1 MKESKVIFDTRK
13 LAAEMM
19 KNLSAEQTNRLIEY
33 AKQTILEI
41 GDKIQTYHSRNH
53 MYRTGH
59 LLRSLCCGVSYD
71 GKLVY
76 SGFYGD
82 ITLQKQNH
90 WQEGETTNAYLHEWT
105 PEEYQAFQVDGRH
118 MAQNYIQRY
127 GSAGSGNKTWRVF
140 FAILAPYWGYWES
153 GFTLI
158 HGGAVHYKKNGEKSR
173 FRGAQFKQFAVMTEF
188 YDKVG
193 KDLKPAK
200 VKFQITKDMN
210 YTKSYHVKSIKGH
223 KGYVRGTIERRYD
236 NWMKKHK

>member
-19 KNLSAEQTNRLIEY
+19 KNLSAEQTNRLVEY

-53 MYRTGH
+53 MYRSGH

-82 ITLQKQNH
+82 IALKSHTTWN
-90 WQEGETTNAYLHEWT
+90 EANTTNSYLHEWI
-105 PEEYQAFQVDGRH
+105 PEYEAFQIDGRQ

-140 FAILAPYWGYWES
+140 FAILAPYWGYWET
-153 GFTLI
+153 GFNMV
-158 HGGAVHYKKNGEKSR
+158 HGLGKNRKSS
-173 FRGAQFKQFAVMTEF
+173 FHQFAVMTEF

-200 VKFQITKDMN
+200 VKFEITKDMN
-210 YTKSYHVKSIKGH
+210 YTKSYHVKSVKGH

>member
-1 MKESKVIFDTRK
+1 MKESKVIFDAKK

-41 GDKIQTYHSRNH
+41 GNKIQTYHSRNH
-53 MYRTGH
+53 MYRSGH

-82 ITLQKQNH
+82 IALKSHTTWN
-90 WQEGETTNAYLHEWT
+90 EANTTNSYLHEWI
-105 PEEYQAFQVDGRH
+105 PEYEAFQIDGRQ

-140 FAILAPYWGYWES
+140 FAILAPYWGYWET
-153 GFTLI
+153 GFNMV
-158 HGGAVHYKKNGEKSR
+158 HGLGKNRKSS
-173 FRGAQFKQFAVMTEF
+173 FHQFAVMTEF

>member
-41 GDKIQTYHSRNH
+41 GNKIQTYHSRNH
-53 MYRTGH
+53 MYRSGH

-82 ITLQKQNH
+82 IALKSHTTWN
-90 WQEGETTNAYLHEWT
+90 EANTTNSYLHEWI
-105 PEEYQAFQVDGRH
+105 PEYEAFQIDGRQ

-140 FAILAPYWGYWES
+140 FAILAPYWGYWET
-153 GFTLI
+153 GFNMV
-158 HGGAVHYKKNGEKSR
+158 HGLGKNRKSS
-173 FRGAQFKQFAVMTEF
+173 FHQFAVMTEF

-193 KDLKPAK
+193 NELKPAK
-200 VKFQITKDMN
+200 VKFQITKDIN
-210 YTKSYHVKSIKGH
+210 YTKSYHVKSVKGH

-236 NWMKKHK
+236 NWMRKHK

>member
-1 MKESKVIFDTRK
+1 MKESKVIFDAKK

-41 GDKIQTYHSRNH
+41 GNKIQTYHSRNH
-53 MYRTGH
+53 MYRSGH

-82 ITLQKQNH
+82 IALKAHNTWWEEN
-90 WQEGETTNAYLHEWT
+90 TTNSYLHEWI
-105 PEEYQAFQVDGRH
+105 PEYEAFQIDGRQ

-153 GFTLI
+153 GFTHI
-158 HGGAVHYKKNGEKSR
+158 KTGR
-173 FRGAQFKQFAVMTEF
+173 RMQFQVMTHIF
-188 YDKVG
+188 DDVRM
-193 KDLKPAK
+193 DLKPAK
-200 VKFQITKDMN
+200 THLTVYVPK
-210 YTKSYHVKSIKGH
+210 YSYKNPKYKKKKGIKKIGII
-223 KGYVRGTIERRYD
+223 R
-236 NWMKKHK
+236 

>member
-1 MKESKVIFDTRK
+1 MKESKVIFNTRK

-53 MYRTGH
+53 MYRSGH

-82 ITLQKQNH
+82 IALKSHTTWN
-90 WQEGETTNAYLHEWT
+90 EANTTNSYLHEWI
-105 PEEYQAFQVDGRH
+105 PEYEAFQIDGRQ

-140 FAILAPYWGYWES
+140 FAILAPYWGYWET
-153 GFTLI
+153 GFNMV
-158 HGGAVHYKKNGEKSR
+158 HGLGKNRKSS
-173 FRGAQFKQFAVMTEF
+173 FHQFAVMTEF
-188 YDKVG
+188 YDKVD

>member
-1 MKESKVIFDTRK
+1 MKESKVIFDTKK

-53 MYRTGH
+53 MYRSGH

-82 ITLQKQNH
+82 IALKSHTTWN
-90 WQEGETTNAYLHEWT
+90 EANTTNSYLHEWI
-105 PEEYQAFQVDGRH
+105 PEYEAFQIDGRQ

-127 GSAGSGNKTWRVF
+127 GHMGSGKGSWRVF
-140 FAILAPYWGYWES
+140 FAILAPYWGYWET
-153 GFTLI
+153 GFNMV
-158 HGGAVHYKKNGEKSR
+158 HGKGKNKKSS
-173 FRGAQFKQFAVMTEF
+173 FHQFAVMTEF

-210 YTKSYHVKSIKGH
+210 YTKSYHVKSVKGH

>member
-1 MKESKVIFDTRK
+1 MKESKVIFDAKK

-19 KNLSAEQTNRLIEY
+19 KNLSVEQTNRLIEY

-41 GDKIQTYHSRNH
+41 GNKIQMYHSRNH
-53 MYRTGH
+53 MYRSGH

-82 ITLQKQNH
+82 IALKSHTTWN
-90 WQEGETTNAYLHEWT
+90 EANTTNSYLHEWI
-105 PEEYQAFQVDGRH
+105 PEYEAFQIDGRQ

-140 FAILAPYWGYWES
+140 FAILAPYWGYWET
-153 GFTLI
+153 GFNMV
-158 HGGAVHYKKNGEKSR
+158 HGLGKNRKSS
-173 FRGAQFKQFAVMTEF
+173 FHQFAVMTEF

-193 KDLKPAK
+193 KELKPAK

-236 NWMKKHK
+236 NWMKKRK

>member
-1 MKESKVIFDTRK
+1 MKESKVIFDAKK

-53 MYRTGH
+53 MYRSGH

-71 GKLVY
+71 SKLVY

-82 ITLQKQNH
+82 IALKSHTTWN
-90 WQEGETTNAYLHEWT
+90 EANTTNSYLHEWI
-105 PEEYQAFQVDGRH
+105 PEYEAFQIDGRQ

-140 FAILAPYWGYWES
+140 FAILAPYWGYWET
-153 GFTLI
+153 GFNMV
-158 HGGAVHYKKNGEKSR
+158 HGLGKNRKSS
-173 FRGAQFKQFAVMTEF
+173 FHQFAVMTEF
-188 YDKVG
+188 YDKVD

-200 VKFQITKDMN
+200 VKFEITKDMN
-210 YTKSYHVKSIKGH
+210 YTKSYHVKSVKGH

>member
-1 MKESKVIFDTRK
+1 MKESKVIFDTKK

-41 GDKIQTYHSRNH
+41 GNKIQTYHSRNH
-53 MYRTGH
+53 MYRSGH

-82 ITLQKQNH
+82 IALKSHTTWN
-90 WQEGETTNAYLHEWT
+90 EANTTNSYLHEWI
-105 PEEYQAFQVDGRH
+105 PEYEAFQIDGRQ

-127 GSAGSGNKTWRVF
+127 GHMGSGNGSWRVF
-140 FAILAPYWGYWES
+140 FAILAPYWGYWET
-153 GFTLI
+153 GFNMV
-158 HGGAVHYKKNGEKSR
+158 HGLGKNRKSS
-173 FRGAQFKQFAVMTEF
+173 FHQFAVMTEF
-188 YDKVG
+188 YDKVD

-200 VKFQITKDMN
+200 VKFEITKDMN

>member
-1 MKESKVIFDTRK
+1 MKESKVLFDAKK

-41 GDKIQTYHSRNH
+41 GNKIQTYHSRNH
-53 MYRTGH
+53 MYRSGH

-82 ITLQKQNH
+82 IALKSHTTWN
-90 WQEGETTNAYLHEWT
+90 EANTTNSYLHEWI
-105 PEEYQAFQVDGRH
+105 PEYEAFQIDGRQ

-127 GSAGSGNKTWRVF
+127 GRMGSGKGSWRVF
-140 FAILAPYWGYWES
+140 FAILAPYWGYWET
-153 GFTLI
+153 GFNMV
-158 HGGAVHYKKNGEKSR
+158 HGKGKNKKSS
-173 FRGAQFKQFAVMTEF
+173 FHQFAVMTEF

-193 KDLKPAK
+193 KDLNPAK
-200 VKFQITKDMN
+200 VKFEITKDMN
-210 YTKSYHVKSIKGH
+210 YTKSYYVKSIKGH

-236 NWMKKHK
+236 NWMKRHK

>member
-1 MKESKVIFDTRK
+1 MKESKVIFDAKK

-19 KNLSAEQTNRLIEY
+19 KNLSAKQTNRLIEY

-53 MYRTGH
+53 MYRSGH

-82 ITLQKQNH
+82 IALKSHTTWN
-90 WQEGETTNAYLHEWT
+90 EANTTNSYLHEWI
-105 PEEYQAFQVDGRH
+105 PEYEAFQIDGRQ

-140 FAILAPYWGYWES
+140 FAILAPYWGYWET
-153 GFTLI
+153 GFNMV
-158 HGGAVHYKKNGEKSR
+158 HGLGKNRKSS
-173 FRGAQFKQFAVMTEF
+173 FHQFAVMTEF

-193 KDLKPAK
+193 NELKPAK

-210 YTKSYHVKSIKGH
+210 YTKSYHVKSVKGH

>member
-19 KNLSAEQTNRLIEY
+19 KNLSAKQTNRLIEY

-53 MYRTGH
+53 MYRSGH

-82 ITLQKQNH
+82 IALKSHTTWN
-90 WQEGETTNAYLHEWT
+90 EANTTNSYLHEWI
-105 PEEYQAFQVDGRH
+105 PEYEAFQIDGRQ

-140 FAILAPYWGYWES
+140 FAILAPYWGYWET
-153 GFTLI
+153 GFNMV
-158 HGGAVHYKKNGEKSR
+158 HGLGKNRKSS
-173 FRGAQFKQFAVMTEF
+173 FHQFAVMTEF

-193 KDLKPAK
+193 NELKPAK

-210 YTKSYHVKSIKGH
+210 YTKSYHVKSVKGH

>member
-1 MKESKVIFDTRK
+1 MKESKVLFDTKK

-41 GDKIQTYHSRNH
+41 GNKIQTYHSRNH
-53 MYRTGH
+53 MYRSGH

-82 ITLQKQNH
+82 IALKSHTTWN
-90 WQEGETTNAYLHEWT
+90 EANTTNSYLHEWI
-105 PEEYQAFQVDGRH
+105 PEYEAFQIDGRQ

-127 GSAGSGNKTWRVF
+127 GHMGSGKGSWRVF
-140 FAILAPYWGYWES
+140 FAILAPYWGYWET
-153 GFTLI
+153 GFNMV
-158 HGGAVHYKKNGEKSR
+158 HGLGKNRKSS
-173 FRGAQFKQFAVMTEF
+173 FHQFAVMTEF
-188 YDKVG
+188 YDKVD

>member
-1 MKESKVIFDTRK
+1 MKESKVIFDAKK

-53 MYRTGH
+53 MYRSGH

-82 ITLQKQNH
+82 IALKSHTTWN
-90 WQEGETTNAYLHEWT
+90 EANTTNSYLHEWI
-105 PEEYQAFQVDGRH
+105 PEYEAFQIDGRQ

-140 FAILAPYWGYWES
+140 FAILAPYWGYWET
-153 GFTLI
+153 GFNMV
-158 HGGAVHYKKNGEKSR
+158 HGLGKNRKSS
-173 FRGAQFKQFAVMTEF
+173 FHQFAVMTEF

>member
-1 MKESKVIFDTRK
+1 MKESKVIFDAKK

-41 GDKIQTYHSRNH
+41 GNKIQTYHSRNH
-53 MYRTGH
+53 MYRSGH

-82 ITLQKQNH
+82 IALKSHTTWN
-90 WQEGETTNAYLHEWT
+90 EANTTNSYLHEWI
-105 PEEYQAFQVDGRH
+105 PEYEAFQIDGRQ

-127 GSAGSGNKTWRVF
+127 GHMGSGKGSWRVF
-140 FAILAPYWGYWES
+140 FAILAPYWGYWET
-153 GFTLI
+153 GFNMV
-158 HGGAVHYKKNGEKSR
+158 HGLGKNRKSS
-173 FRGAQFKQFAVMTEF
+173 FHQFSVMTEF
-188 YDKVG
+188 YDKVD

-200 VKFQITKDMN
+200 VKFEITKEMN
-210 YTKSYHVKSIKGH
+210 YTKSYHVNSIKGR

>member
-1 MKESKVIFDTRK
+1 MKESKVIFDAKK

-41 GDKIQTYHSRNH
+41 GNKIQTYHSRNH
-53 MYRTGH
+53 MYRSGH

-82 ITLQKQNH
+82 IALKSHTTWN
-90 WQEGETTNAYLHEWT
+90 EANTTNSYLHEWI
-105 PEEYQAFQVDGRH
+105 PEYEAFQIDGRQ

-140 FAILAPYWGYWES
+140 FAILAPYWGYWET
-153 GFTLI
+153 GFNMV
-158 HGGAVHYKKNGEKSR
+158 HGKGKNKKSS
-173 FRGAQFKQFAVMTEF
+173 FHQFAVMTEF

-210 YTKSYHVKSIKGH
+210 YTKSYHMKSIKGR

>member
-1 MKESKVIFDTRK
+1 MKESKVIFDAKK

-41 GDKIQTYHSRNH
+41 GNKIQTYHSRNH
-53 MYRTGH
+53 MYRSGH

-82 ITLQKQNH
+82 IALKSHTTWN
-90 WQEGETTNAYLHEWT
+90 EANTTNSYLHEWI
-105 PEEYQAFQVDGRH
+105 PEYEAFQIDGRQ

-140 FAILAPYWGYWES
+140 FAILAPYWGYWET
-153 GFTLI
+153 GFNMV
-158 HGGAVHYKKNGEKSR
+158 HGLGKNRKSS
-173 FRGAQFKQFAVMTEF
+173 FHQFAVMTEF

-210 YTKSYHVKSIKGH
+210 YTKSYHVKSIKGR

-236 NWMKKHK
+236 SWANKQRKLK

>member
-1 MKESKVIFDTRK
+1 MKESKVIFDTKK

-53 MYRTGH
+53 MYRSGH

-82 ITLQKQNH
+82 IALKRHTTWN
-90 WQEGETTNAYLHEWT
+90 EANTTNSYLHEWI
-105 PEEYQAFQVDGRH
+105 PEYEAFQIDGRQ

-140 FAILAPYWGYWES
+140 FAILAPYWGYWET
-153 GFTLI
+153 GFNMV
-158 HGGAVHYKKNGEKSR
+158 HGLGKNRKSS
-173 FRGAQFKQFAVMTEF
+173 FHQFAVMTEF

-210 YTKSYHVKSIKGH
+210 YTKSYHVKSVKGH

>member
-53 MYRTGH
+53 MYRSGH

-82 ITLQKQNH
+82 IALKSHTTWN
-90 WQEGETTNAYLHEWT
+90 EANTTNSYLHEWI
-105 PEEYQAFQVDGRH
+105 PEYEAFQIDGRQ

-140 FAILAPYWGYWES
+140 FAILAPYWGYWET
-153 GFTLI
+153 GFNMV
-158 HGGAVHYKKNGEKSR
+158 HGLGKNRKSS
-173 FRGAQFKQFAVMTEF
+173 FHQFAVMTEF
-188 YDKVG
+188 YDKVD

>member
-1 MKESKVIFDTRK
+1 MKESKVIFDAKK

-53 MYRTGH
+53 MYRSGH

-82 ITLQKQNH
+82 IALKSHTTSWEEN
-90 WQEGETTNAYLHEWT
+90 TTNSYLHEWI
-105 PEEYQAFQVDGRH
+105 PEYEAFQIDGRQ

-127 GSAGSGNKTWRVF
+127 GHMGSGKGSWRVF
-140 FAILAPYWGYWES
+140 FAILAPYWGYWET
-153 GFTLI
+153 GFNMV
-158 HGGAVHYKKNGEKSR
+158 HGLGKNRKSS
-173 FRGAQFKQFAVMTEF
+173 FHQFAVMTEF
-188 YDKVG
+188 YDKVN

-200 VKFQITKDMN
+200 VKFEITKDMN
-210 YTKSYHVKSIKGH
+210 YTKSYHVKSVKGH

>member
-1 MKESKVIFDTRK
+1 MRESKVLFDAKK

-41 GDKIQTYHSRNH
+41 GNKIQTYHSRNH
-53 MYRTGH
+53 MYRSGH

-82 ITLQKQNH
+82 IALKRHTTWWEKD
-90 WQEGETTNAYLHEWT
+90 TTNSYLHEWI
-105 PEEYQAFQVDGRH
+105 PEYEAFQIDGRQ

-140 FAILAPYWGYWES
+140 FAILAPYWGYWET
-153 GFTLI
+153 GFNMV
-158 HGGAVHYKKNGEKSR
+158 HGKGKNKKSS
-173 FRGAQFKQFAVMTEF
+173 FHQFAVMTEF

-236 NWMKKHK
+236 NFMKKHK

>member
-1 MKESKVIFDTRK
+1 
-13 LAAEMM
+13 MM

-53 MYRTGH
+53 MYRSGH

-82 ITLQKQNH
+82 IALKSHTTWN
-90 WQEGETTNAYLHEWT
+90 EANTTNSYLHEWI
-105 PEEYQAFQVDGRH
+105 PEYEAFQIDGRQ

-127 GSAGSGNKTWRVF
+127 GRMGSGEGSWRVF
-140 FAILAPYWGYWES
+140 FAILAPYWGYWET
-153 GFTLI
+153 GFNMV
-158 HGGAVHYKKNGEKSR
+158 HGKGKNKKSS
-173 FRGAQFKQFAVMTEF
+173 FHQFAVMTEF
-188 YDKVG
+188 YDKVS
-193 KDLKPAK
+193 KDLNPAK
-200 VKFQITKDMN
+200 VKFEITKDMN
-210 YTKSYHVKSIKGH
+210 YTKSYYVKSIKGH

-236 NWMKKHK
+236 NWMKRHK

>member
-1 MKESKVIFDTRK
+1 MKESKVIFDTKK

-41 GDKIQTYHSRNH
+41 GNKIQTYHSRNH
-53 MYRTGH
+53 MYRSGH

-82 ITLQKQNH
+82 IALKRHTTWWEKD
-90 WQEGETTNAYLHEWT
+90 TTNSYLHEWI
-105 PEEYQAFQVDGRH
+105 PEYEAFQIDGRQ

-127 GSAGSGNKTWRVF
+127 GHMGSGKGSWRVF
-140 FAILAPYWGYWES
+140 FAILAPYWGYWET
-153 GFTLI
+153 GFNMV
-158 HGGAVHYKKNGEKSR
+158 HGKGKNKKSS
-173 FRGAQFKQFAVMTEF
+173 FHQFAVMTEF

-193 KDLKPAK
+193 KDLNPAK
-200 VKFQITKDMN
+200 VKFEITKDMN
-210 YTKSYHVKSIKGH
+210 YTKSYYVKSIKGH

>member
-19 KNLSAEQTNRLIEY
+19 KNVSAEQTNRLIEY

-41 GDKIQTYHSRNH
+41 GNKIQTYHSRNH
-53 MYRTGH
+53 MYRSGH

-82 ITLQKQNH
+82 IALKSHTTWN
-90 WQEGETTNAYLHEWT
+90 EANTTNSYLHEWI
-105 PEEYQAFQVDGRH
+105 PEYEAFQIDGRQ

-140 FAILAPYWGYWES
+140 FAILAPYWGYWET
-153 GFTLI
+153 GFNMV
-158 HGGAVHYKKNGEKSR
+158 HGLGKNRKSS
-173 FRGAQFKQFAVMTEF
+173 FHQFAVMTEF

-200 VKFQITKDMN
+200 VKFEITKDMN
-210 YTKSYHVKSIKGH
+210 YTKSYHVKSVKGR